1 MLRSGSRHFSAEMAH
16 EFATP
21 SEPVVNELAEIDHI
35 LTRPR
40 DALVRSADQLY
51 CQLPP
56 CSLVRKS
63 RLESRRC
70 DVLGERSP
78 DAWPLLITATPRSG
92 TVFMQT
98 TLNKHGMEIQDDW
111 HKSMRDG
118 RVSWRVVQDRH
129 H

>member
-1 MLRSGSRHFSAEMAH
+1 MNKEDAEMALGI
-16 EFATP
+16 ATS
-21 SEPVVNELAEIDHI
+21 SEQPVVNELAEIDHI

-40 DALVRSADQLY
+40 DTPVRSADQLY
-51 CQLPP
+51 CELPP
-56 CSLVRKS
+56 CSLVSKS

-70 DVLGERSP
+70 DALGERSP
-78 DAWPLLITATPRSG
+78 DVWPLLITSTPRSG
-92 TVFMQT
+92 TVFVQT
-98 TLNKHGMEIQDDW
+98 SLNKHGMEIQDDW

>member
-63 RLESRRC
+63 RRNQ
-70 DVLGERSP
+70 G
-78 DAWPLLITATPRSG
+78 DAMSWGKGLLTR
-92 TVFMQT
+92 
-98 TLNKHGMEIQDDW
+98 
-111 HKSMRDG
+111 G
-118 RVSWRVVQDRH
+118 RY
-129 H
+129 